1 MRPGNTA
8 LSLAAGLSTLGVS
21 ITGMA
26 KLWFRFPDTPT
37 LLTNRIFLAYALGS
51 FLIGAAVWYYF
62 DNADGKI
69 IDILAV
75 GLRLLGAGLVFYSC
89 SQVWEVAAVVV
100 GLMVVTIL
108 LHQNHVKADEHM
120 PSSPATGA
128 KYRLKQRLCAVFYDT
143 H

>member
-21 ITGMA
+21 ITGLA
-26 KLWFRFPDTPT
+26 KLWFRFPDTPA
-37 LLTNRIFLAYALGS
+37 LLTNQIFLAYAVGS

-89 SQVWEVAAVVV
+89 SQVWEIATVIV
-100 GLMVVTIL
+100 GLMVLTIL
-108 LHQNHVKADEHM
+108 LHQKHVKEHRHEPM
-120 PSSPATGA
+120 LSTPPTGV
-128 KYRLKQRLCAVFYDT
+128 QRT
-143 H
+143 TIR